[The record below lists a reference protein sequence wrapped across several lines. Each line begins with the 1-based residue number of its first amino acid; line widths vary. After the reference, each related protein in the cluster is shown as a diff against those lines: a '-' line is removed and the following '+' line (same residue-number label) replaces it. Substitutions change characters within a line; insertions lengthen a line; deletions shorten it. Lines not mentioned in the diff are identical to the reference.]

1 MTMNRT
7 VWSMT
12 SRVFVVV
19 LVTGFAA
26 RTNAQDDA
34 VSFNRDIRPIL
45 SDVCFQCH
53 GPDAKERKGDLR
65 LDNDEQLFVDRDG
78 QRVLVP
84 GDPAQSELFRR
95 LNSTDADERMP
106 PPSSGKK
113 LSAQQIE
120 TIRRWIEQGAKYQ
133 GHWAFIS
140 PARPRVPEISN
151 RKSQIANPKVA
162 SFLRDWSV
170 RG

>member
-65 LDNDEQLFVDRDG
+65 LDNDEQLFKERDG
-78 QRVLVP
+78 RTSSVISAPAGRSISGSGRVVSKSRAPNNP
-84 GDPAQSELFRR
+84 GCP
-95 LNSTDADERMP
+95 
-106 PPSSGKK
+106 
-113 LSAQQIE
+113 
-120 TIRRWIEQGAKYQ
+120 
-133 GHWAFIS
+133 
-140 PARPRVPEISN
+140 
-151 RKSQIANPKVA
+151 
-162 SFLRDWSV
+162 
-170 RG
+170 